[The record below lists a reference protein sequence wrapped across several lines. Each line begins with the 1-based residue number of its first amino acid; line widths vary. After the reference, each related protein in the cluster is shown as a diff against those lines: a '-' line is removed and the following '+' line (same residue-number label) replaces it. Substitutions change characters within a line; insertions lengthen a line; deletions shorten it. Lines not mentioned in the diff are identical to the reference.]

1 MKWDEEYNSV
11 YLSEGR
17 RVGGDQ
23 LEVPQVVV
31 DLQARL
37 MTFQVEFLRPV
48 RELLHEEREVSAR
61 E

>member
-1 MKWDEEYNSV
+1 MYNFV
-11 YLSEGR
+11 YLSKGR
-17 RVGGDQ
+17 WVGGDQ

-37 MTFQVEFLRPV
+37 RTCQLKFPRSRRKLP
-48 RELLHEEREVSAR
+48 HEEREVSAG